1 MATKPPEQEP
11 RPELGRARR
20 SGWRETLITIVVA
33 LIAAFLLRTYVIA
46 PYYVSGFSME
56 PTLHNQE
63 RLLVNEIGFKLSGL
77 QIGDIIVFHPPLPVS
92 IDFIKRVI
100 ALPGDTVSMSNG
112 QVYINGKLLPEP
124 WETVGGKSYLDHFNL
139 PPTKIKPGYIYVLGD
154 NRAHSDDSRFFG
166 PVPISSVV
174 GQAVFAV
181 WPPSQFGWV
190 PVP

>member
-1 MATKPPEQEP
+1 MATTPPDQDLQP
-11 RPELGRARR
+11 QSAKVRR
-20 SGWRETLITIVVA
+20 SGWRETLITVVVA

-77 QIGDIIVFHPPLPVS
+77 RTGDIVVFHPPLPVS

-100 ALPGDTVSMSNG
+100 GVPGDTVSMVNG
-112 QVYINGKLLPEP
+112 QVYINGKLLAEP
-124 WETVGGKSYLDHFNL
+124 WETVAGKSYLDHFNL
-139 PPTKIKPGYIYVLGD
+139 PPTLVKPGYIYVLGD

-166 PVPISSVV
+166 QVPISSVV